1 MESEPQTADIPAPS
15 VPNLAFVEDL
25 YHAWV
30 RDASSVPEAWRV
42 YFERLPR
49 TAGTAPAPEAFPPR
63 RPDGARAAGE
73 AGVQAD
79 AAFQQKVDR
88 LVAAYRDYGHLRA
101 DLDPLRL
108 TRRAE

>member
-1 MESEPQTADIPAPS
+1 MEPGPQTPSEPDAPS

-30 RDASSVPEAWRV
+30 KDPSAVPDEWRR
-42 YFERLPR
+42 YFERLPE
-49 TAGTAPAPEAFPPR
+49 AEGTAPAPESFPPR
-63 RPDGARAAGE
+63 RLDGARAAGP
-73 AGVQAD
+73 GGTVQAD

-101 DLDPLRL
+101 DLDPLR
-108 TRRAE
+108 